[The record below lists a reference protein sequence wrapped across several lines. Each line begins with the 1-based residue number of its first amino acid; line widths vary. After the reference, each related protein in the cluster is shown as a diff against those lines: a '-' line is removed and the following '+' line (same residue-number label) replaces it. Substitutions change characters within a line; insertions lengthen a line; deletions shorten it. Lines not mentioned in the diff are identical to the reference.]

1 MRAILAVV
9 AALLIAVQVV
19 RSAAVSALAETRPA
33 EAAKLWNGHPA
44 SEIGVAMTGIARA
57 SRARRPVPAWAFA
70 MIADAADKA
79 PLAPEPFLVRG
90 IQAGLAGDG
99 ATAQRA
105 FEAAQWRDPRS
116 LPAAFFLADRYFR
129 AGDMNHGMREV
140 AALARLSPDGGTAA
154 VPYLAQYA
162 ANPVNWPALRSMF
175 RADPQLARP
184 VLVALASNI
193 STVPAVLAL
202 AGPQEGN
209 NPQWLVPLVDTLI
222 KAGDYA
228 KARAIW
234 ARVAGVKANSSEL
247 LHDSEFRDR
256 SAPPPFNWQLASST
270 VGLAERQ
277 PGGRLH
283 VLFYGDEDG
292 TLASQL
298 LSLAPGTYRLSQRLQ
313 GDPSRAHALTWSLWC
328 DKAPQ
333 PLASVTLDAASARGW
348 QFQVP
353 AGCSAQWLRLAGTSA
368 EMSQQSDISLS
379 GLTLAKVSAG
389 A

>member
-1 MRAILAVV
+1 M
-9 AALLIAVQVV
+9 
-19 RSAAVSALAETRPA
+19 PA
-33 EAAKLWNGHPA
+33 
-44 SEIGVAMTGIARA
+44 
-57 SRARRPVPAWAFA
+57 
-70 MIADAADKA
+70 
-79 PLAPEPFLVRG
+79 
-90 IQAGLAGDG
+90 LAGDG

-175 RADPQLARP
+175 RADPQLGRP

-202 AGPQEGN
+202 ADPQEGN

-234 ARVAGVKANSSEL
+234 VRTAGVRANSSEL
-247 LHDSEFRDR
+247 LHDAEFRDR